1 MFSRRHPFLFFILI
15 LFSLFTVLVVGLSGI
30 ALVTSSV
37 FEDKVGAEKYDSKG
51 NVGIIEVKGV
61 ITSSK
66 KVLERI
72 KEFRED
78 NAIKAIV
85 VRIDSP
91 GGAIGPSQEIYREIL
106 KTRDKKII
114 VASLGSVAA
123 SGGYYIASAAN
134 KIVANP
140 GTITGSIGVIMEYAN
155 IREILDKIGLSPVV
169 IKSGE
174 YKDMGSPVRELTE
187 NEKALMQDL
196 VDELHVQF
204 VNDAARGRGL
214 SRDHV
219 AGLADGRIYTGQS
232 ALELEL
238 VDRMGNFEDS
248 IQWTGKL
255 AGIKGEIRPVY
266 PKPDRMTIIRK
277 IVESLLEDIDITG
290 AVSDNFRYII
300 N

>member
-1 MFSRRHPFLFFILI
+1 MFSRRHPFLFFFLI

-37 FEDKVGAEKYDSKG
+37 FEDKVSAEKYDSKG

-61 ITSSK
+61 ITGSQ

-72 KEFRED
+72 KDFRED

-169 IKSGE
+169 IKSGR

-187 NEKALMQDL
+187 NEEALLQGL

-204 VNDAARGRGL
+204 VNDAAQGRGL

-232 ALELEL
+232 ALELDL
-238 VDRMGNFEDS
+238 VDRMGNFEDA
-248 IQWTGKL
+248 IQWSGKL

-277 IVESLLEDIDITG
+277 IVESLLEDVDITG